1 MGYKL
6 DKTLKD
12 NKKNMI
18 IVGVLWVI
26 LSIVLVAPIAY
37 SIGLASVDGSFNI
50 SIFIENVVNEITSFT
65 SLYWASN
72 NSFILVK
79 ILSIAFFADSLSV
92 EDTESK
98 AISQ

>member
-50 SIFIENVVNEITSFT
+50 SIFIIIKPYSIFPSIT
-65 SLYWASN
+65 
-72 NSFILVK
+72 
-79 ILSIAFFADSLSV
+79 
-92 EDTESK
+92 
-98 AISQ
+98 